1 MTHCN
6 DQLIDQLLTQAEQEG
21 RCLIPPSTA
30 IRKALLRRTGDMVV
44 SPMPG
49 LFARKMRW
57 DELNRAQRHCE
68 IIRALAIIHP
78 DWTFCSF
85 SAACLLGLEVS
96 WRHLNVVH
104 VCSSTKP
111 SARPGAH
118 IQRHQIEPAGAIRR
132 AGISVTP
139 PIQTVTDCLLQTGFA
154 DGMPIADSAISKLG
168 LTREQL
174 MEAAE
179 QRATARNG
187 RAIRTA
193 LTTLRY
199 ADARAESGGES
210 VARGAMIET
219 GFAPDWL
226 QYELTDPFDSAKPI
240 RTDFAWER
248 QARELTLGELD
259 GLIKYTD
266 QTMLAGRTTAEA
278 LVAERQREAHLSL
291 YGHPPAALYHER
303 GPLDRNARQKA
314 ADGRHP
320 ADRAADVAQRRGA
333 VGAARPCIA
342 GSHPPIWAAFSQRP
356 RQRKARPSL
365 DAQNGMH
372 IPDGGPGGKRVPE
385 SGLGTGRA
393 FRLSPSAETASRN
406 KRSNWDALS
415 KRPASGKRIPF

>member
-6 DQLIDQLLTQAEQEG
+6 NQLIDQLLTQAEQEG

-30 IRKALLRRTGDMVV
+30 IRKALLRRTGGTVV

-49 LFARKMRW
+49 LFARKTRW

-68 IIRALAIIHP
+68 ILRVLAIIHP

-118 IQRHQIEPAGAIRR
+118 IQRHQIEPAGAILR

-168 LTREQL
+168 LVREQL
-174 MEAAE
+174 MEAVE

-187 RAIRTA
+187 RTIRTA

-210 VARGAMIET
+210 VARAVMIET

-291 YGHPPAALYHER
+291 YGHPLLRFTMNEVRSAGMLAKKLQTAGIRQTALPAWL
-303 GPLDRNARQKA
+303 N
-314 ADGRHP
+314 
-320 ADRAADVAQRRGA
+320 DVE
-333 VGAARPCIA
+333 
-342 GSHPPIWAAFSQRP
+342 
-356 RQRKARPSL
+356 L
-365 DAQNGMH
+365 
-372 IPDGGPGGKRVPE
+372 
-385 SGLGTGRA
+385 
-393 FRLSPSAETASRN
+393 
-406 KRSNWDALS
+406 
-415 KRPASGKRIPF
+415 

>member
-6 DQLIDQLLTQAEQEG
+6 DQLIDQLLNQAEQEG

-30 IRKALLRRTGDMVV
+30 IRKALLRRTGGTVV

-49 LFARKMRW
+49 LFARKTRW

-68 IIRALAIIHP
+68 ILRALAIIHP

-139 PIQTVTDCLLQTGFA
+139 PIQTATDCLLQTGFA

-168 LTREQL
+168 LAREQL
-174 MEAAE
+174 MEAVE

-210 VARGAMIET
+210 VARAVMIET

-226 QYELTDPFDSAKPI
+226 QYELTDPSIRPSPYERTLPGSARRGNSRWASSTGSSNIPTRPCWPDAPPPRRSLPNDSAR
-240 RTDFAWER
+240 RTYRSTA
-248 QARELTLGELD
+248 TLCC
-259 GLIKYTD
+259 
-266 QTMLAGRTTAEA
+266 A
-278 LVAERQREAHLSL
+278 L
-291 YGHPPAALYHER
+291 P
-303 GPLDRNARQKA
+303 
-314 ADGRHP
+314 
-320 ADRAADVAQRRGA
+320 
-333 VGAARPCIA
+333 
-342 GSHPPIWAAFSQRP
+342 
-356 RQRKARPSL
+356 
-365 DAQNGMH
+365 
-372 IPDGGPGGKRVPE
+372 
-385 SGLGTGRA
+385 
-393 FRLSPSAETASRN
+393 
-406 KRSNWDALS
+406 
-415 KRPASGKRIPF
+415 

>member
-30 IRKALLRRTGDMVV
+30 IRKALLRRTGGTVV

-49 LFARKMRW
+49 LFARKTRW

-68 IIRALAIIHP
+68 ILRALAIIHP

-139 PIQTVTDCLLQTGFA
+139 PIQTATDCLLQTGFA

-168 LTREQL
+168 LAPEQL
-174 MEAAE
+174 MEAVE
-179 QRATARNG
+179 QRAAARNG

-199 ADARAESGGES
+199 ADARAESDGES
-210 VARGAMIET
+210 VARH
-219 GFAPDWL
+219 D
-226 QYELTDPFDSAKPI
+226 
-240 RTDFAWER
+240 R
-248 QARELTLGELD
+248 D
-259 GLIKYTD
+259 GLCAR
-266 QTMLAGRTTAEA
+266 LASIRVDGPLRFGQAHTNGLCLGAPGAGTHARRARRAHQIYRPGHVSRAHHRRGARCRTTARGAPIA
-278 LVAERQREAHLSL
+278 LR
-291 YGHPPAALYHER
+291 PPSAALYHER
-303 GPLDRNARQKA
+303 GPLGRNARQKA

-320 ADRAADVAQRRGA
+320 ADRSTDMAQRGGPVGA
-333 VGAARPCIA
+333 V
-342 GSHPPIWAAFSQRP
+342 
-356 RQRKARPSL
+356 RPSIAESHSPYL
-365 DAQNGMH
+365 GRVFPTATPTESASQ
-372 IPDGGPGGKRVPE
+372 PGRSKR
-385 SGLGTGRA
+385 
-393 FRLSPSAETASRN
+393 
-406 KRSNWDALS
+406 DALS
-415 KRPASGKRIPF
+415 GWRA

>member
-30 IRKALLRRTGDMVV
+30 IRKALLRRTGGTVV

-49 LFARKMRW
+49 LFARKTRW

-68 IIRALAIIHP
+68 ILRALAIIHP

-104 VCSSTKP
+104 VCSTTKP

-118 IQRHQIEPAGAIRR
+118 IQRHQIEPAGAKRR

-154 DGMPIADSAISKLG
+154 DGMPIADSAISKLV
-168 LTREQL
+168 LVREQL
-174 MEAAE
+174 MEAVE

-199 ADARAESGGES
+199 ADARAESGG
-210 VARGAMIET
+210 
-219 GFAPDWL
+219 
-226 QYELTDPFDSAKPI
+226 
-240 RTDFAWER
+240 
-248 QARELTLGELD
+248 
-259 GLIKYTD
+259 
-266 QTMLAGRTTAEA
+266 
-278 LVAERQREAHLSL
+278 
-291 YGHPPAALYHER
+291 
-303 GPLDRNARQKA
+303 
-314 ADGRHP
+314 
-320 ADRAADVAQRRGA
+320 
-333 VGAARPCIA
+333 
-342 GSHPPIWAAFSQRP
+342 
-356 RQRKARPSL
+356 
-365 DAQNGMH
+365 
-372 IPDGGPGGKRVPE
+372 
-385 SGLGTGRA
+385 GTG
-393 FRLSPSAETASRN
+393 SPTR
-406 KRSNWDALS
+406 RVQ
-415 KRPASGKRIPF
+415 G